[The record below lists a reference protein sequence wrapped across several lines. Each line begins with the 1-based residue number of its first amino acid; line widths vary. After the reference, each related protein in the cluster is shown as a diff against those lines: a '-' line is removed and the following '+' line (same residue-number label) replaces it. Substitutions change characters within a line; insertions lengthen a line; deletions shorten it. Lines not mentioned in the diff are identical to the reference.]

1 MMAADLDSARF
12 ADFYDRRV
20 LQSAASFTAPSTAPG
35 RTHPATFVVCDR
47 DRSIVPADQ
56 ERVAGKVRRVSA
68 AHMAPL
74 SASRGVAAAIHG
86 AALM

>member
-1 MMAADLDSARF
+1 VYVTAFWPDGILHIIDDVETARHM
-12 ADFYDRRV
+12 
-20 LQSAASFTAPSTAPG
+20 G
-35 RTHPATFVVCDR
+35 RTHPVTFVVCDQ